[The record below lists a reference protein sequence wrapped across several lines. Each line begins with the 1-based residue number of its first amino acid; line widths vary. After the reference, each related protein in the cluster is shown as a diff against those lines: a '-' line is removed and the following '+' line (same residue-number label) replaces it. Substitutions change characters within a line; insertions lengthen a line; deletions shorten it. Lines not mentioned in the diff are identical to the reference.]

1 MKFID
6 LKIFILDEEV
16 FHDISETE
24 LREKI
29 NTLALPLK
37 EQQKIKDDIKA
48 LLDQEI
54 RQNPVDI

>member
-1 MKFID
+1 MKIID